1 MQKPQPHIQLSES
14 IHAKYALLPG
24 DPARLDRIIPFLENV
39 QEQTFSPRA
48 VLRANI
54 KACASL
60 PCPQAWAA
68 YPWESLWRSFP
79 ASAFLP

>member
-39 QEQTFSPRA
+39 QEQTFSR
-48 VLRANI
+48 
-54 KACASL
+54 
-60 PCPQAWAA
+60 
-68 YPWESLWRSFP
+68 
-79 ASAFLP
+79 